1 MSKKIVDDGFSLCDD
16 YNNDKKERRDE
27 HTPPPQRRR
36 SRYFTPPQGTDSYGQ
51 VRALNW
57 RVYWAITDR
66 SLF

>member
-1 MSKKIVDDGFSLCDD
+1 VVVVVSGNSIILLLQSYHIAIVSNHL
-16 YNNDKKERRDE
+16 KEVVVYLS
-27 HTPPPQRRR
+27 PKA
-36 SRYFTPPQGTDSYGQ
+36 DSYGQ